1 MLDSSNDVNGRCRY
15 EFEIP
20 TRGLIGF
27 RSEFN
32 MDTRAQ
38 GIMNTAFDRYV
49 EHRGEIER
57 SSKGALIAHE
67 DGTSTPY
74 GLSLIEPRGTLFIEP
89 GMEIYEGM
97 VVGEA
102 SRAQNVVVNPVKAK
116 HLTNFRASGKDESVK
131 LKPPRKMS
139 LEEVLSYVRDDE
151 LIEVTPKNIRLRKA
165 ILDPNE
171 RKKAQKTNANMVFD
185 E

>member
-1 MLDSSNDVNGRCRY
+1 MTDSKNDANGRSRY
-15 EFEIP
+15 TFLIP

-38 GIMNTAFDRYV
+38 GIMNHAFDHYA
-49 EHRGEIER
+49 EHKGDIER

-67 DGTSTPY
+67 AGVSTNY
-74 GLSLIEPRGTLFIEP
+74 GIAAIEPRGTLFIEA
-89 GMEIYEGM
+89 GLQIYEGM
-97 VVGEA
+97 VIGEA
-102 SRAQNVVVNPVKAK
+102 TRSDNIIVNPVRMK
-116 HLTNFRASGKDESVK
+116 HLTNFRAAGKEDFVR

-139 LEEVLSYVRDDE
+139 LEETLSYVRDDE
-151 LIEVTPKNIRLRKA
+151 LIEVTPKNVRLRKA
-165 ILDPNE
+165 ILDPNQ
-171 RKKAQKTNANMVFD
+171 RKLAAKNNTFTFD